1 MFNKIYC
8 RLWCSL
14 KFENHWFTT
23 FTSDI
28 QFSHSVMSNSLW
40 PHETQHTT
48 FLCPSPIP
56 GAYAIQPSHS
66 LASSSPPALNHSQHQ
81 GLCKWSSSAH
91 QVAKILEIQLQHQ
104 FIIEYSGLISLVG
117 SPTRVPGTIKSLQH
131 HSSKALILWRS
142 AFFMVKLTS
151 IHDYWK
157 NHSFEHMDLCW
168 QSNVSAF

>member
-1 MFNKIYC
+1 MSCKVIIF
-8 RLWCSL
+8 
-14 KFENHWFTT
+14 
-23 FTSDI
+23 
-28 QFSHSVMSNSLW
+28 QFSCSVVSHSLR
-40 PHETQHTT
+40 PHGLQLTRPPCPSSTPRVYSD
-48 FLCPSPIP
+48 LCPLI
-56 GAYAIQPSHS
+56 GDAIQPSHPLSS
-66 LASSSPPALNHSQHQ
+66 LSPPALNHSQHQ

-117 SPTRVPGTIKSLQH
+117 SPTRVQGTHKSLHWH

-142 AFFMVKLTS
+142 AFFMVELTS